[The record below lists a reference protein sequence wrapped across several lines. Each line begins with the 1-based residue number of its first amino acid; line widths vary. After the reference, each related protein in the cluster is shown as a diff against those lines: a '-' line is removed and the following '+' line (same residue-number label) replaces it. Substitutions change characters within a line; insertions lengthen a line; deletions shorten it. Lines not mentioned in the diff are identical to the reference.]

1 MLFLEIKTDTGVEIF
16 KLHSDSKR
24 YMKLK
29 KELLSRFKED
39 TPVTVTDK
47 GEIKDVLKLGDMF
60 GG

>member
-1 MLFLEIKTDTGVEIF
+1 MLYIEIQGEDGIEEY
-16 KLHSDSKR
+16 KLYFDNKR

-39 TPVTVTDK
+39 TLVTVTDK
-47 GEIKDVLKLGDMF
+47 GAVKDVLKLGDMF